1 MAFQYK
7 VKRQKEQSGGFMIEV
22 ANFELLKRL
31 SEHLRLSRAELVAR
45 ALKSYLKA
53 KGEQRGLK

>member
-1 MAFQYK
+1 MAYQYK
-7 VKRQKEQSGGFMIEV
+7 VKRQKEQSGGFMVSVEY
-22 ANFELLKRL
+22 FEFLKCL